1 MVFAMGARTRLFTS
15 LATGSSKATAV
26 VACAV
31 MLLAGCGGSAGS
43 SADASTPAI
52 RGDAAAT
59 TSYAIGSTGPGGGV
73 VFYVSTSGFTSDGS
87 ACGTSCH
94 HLEVSRTDLAM
105 SAWCS
110 TNTSLAGTTG
120 TRIGT
125 GFSNTR
131 NMISGGC
138 TSGAGVAA
146 RAFSG
151 GGLSDWF
158 LPSEDE
164 LKALQAVRAA
174 VGGFATGA
182 YYSSTQGD
190 VNAWDMA
197 KFSYLSEQLNGT
209 APKWSLRKVRPV
221 RAF

>member
-1 MVFAMGARTRLFTS
+1 VFAMGARTRLSTS

-26 VACAV
+26 GACAV

-43 SADASTPAI
+43 SADAITPAI
-52 RGDAAAT
+52 RGDVAAT
-59 TSYAIGSTGPGGGV
+59 TSYSIGSTGPGGGV
-73 VFYVSTSGFTSDGS
+73 VFYVSTPGFTSDGS

-94 HLEVSRTDLAM
+94 YLEVSRTDLAM

-151 GGLSDWF
+151 GGLADWF

-190 VNAWDMA
+190 VNSWDKA

>member
-1 MVFAMGARTRLFTS
+1 MGAQSRLVAS
-15 LATGSSKATAV
+15 LASGSGKAPAV
-26 VACAV
+26 VVCAI
-31 MLLAGCGGSAGS
+31 MLLAGCGGSGE
-43 SADASTPAI
+43 SATDASTPVI
-52 RGDAAAT
+52 RGDVAAT

-73 VFYVSTSGFTSDGS
+73 VFYVSTSGFASDGS
-87 ACGTSCH
+87 ACRTSCH
-94 HLEVSRTDLAM
+94 YLEVSRTDLAM

-131 NMISGGC
+131 NMIGGGC

-164 LKALQAVRAA
+164 LQALQAVRAA

-197 KFSYLSEQLNGT
+197 KFSDLTEPRNGT
-209 APKWSLRKVRPV
+209 VPKWSLRKVRPV

>member
-1 MVFAMGARTRLFTS
+1 MGAQSRLVAS
-15 LATGSSKATAV
+15 LASGSGKAPAV
-26 VACAV
+26 VVCAV
-31 MLLAGCGGSAGS
+31 MLLAGCGGSGE
-43 SADASTPAI
+43 SATDASTPVI
-52 RGDAAAT
+52 RGDVAAT

-73 VFYVSTSGFTSDGS
+73 VFYVSTSGFASDGS

-94 HLEVSRTDLAM
+94 YLEVSRTDLAM

-110 TNTSLAGTTG
+110 TISSLAGTTG

-146 RAFSG
+146 RAFYG

-164 LKALQAVRAA
+164 LKALQAVRAT

-182 YYSSTQGD
+182 YYSSTQGG
-190 VNAWDMA
+190 VNAWDKA
-197 KFSYLSEQLNGT
+197 KFSDLTEQLNGT
-209 APKWSLRKVRPV
+209 VPKWSLRKARPV

>member
-1 MVFAMGARTRLFTS
+1 MGARTRRFTS
-15 LATGSSKATAV
+15 LASGSGKATAV
-26 VACAV
+26 VVCAV
-31 MLLAGCGGSAGS
+31 MLLAGCGGSGESATEAG
-43 SADASTPAI
+43 APVI
-52 RGDAAAT
+52 RGDVAAT

-73 VFYVSTSGFTSDGS
+73 VFYVSTSGFASDGS

-94 HLEVSRTDLAM
+94 YLEVSRTDLAM

-110 TNTSLAGTTG
+110 TISSLAGTTG

-164 LKALQAVRAA
+164 LKALQAVRAT
-174 VGGFATGA
+174 VGGCATGA
-182 YYSSTQGD
+182 YYSSTQGG
-190 VNAWDMA
+190 VNAWDKA
-197 KFSYLSEQLNGT
+197 KFSDLTEQLNGT
-209 APKWSLRKVRPV
+209 VPKWSLRKARPV

>member
-1 MVFAMGARTRLFTS
+1 MGAQSRLFAS
-15 LATGSSKATAV
+15 LASGSGKTPAV
-26 VACAV
+26 VVCAV
-31 MLLAGCGGSAGS
+31 MLLAAGCGGSGE
-43 SADASTPAI
+43 SATDASTPVI
-52 RGDAAAT
+52 RGDVAAT

-73 VFYVSTSGFTSDGS
+73 VFYVSTSGFASDGS

-94 HLEVSRTDLAM
+94 YLEVSRTDLAM

-110 TNTSLAGTTG
+110 ATTSLAGTTG

-164 LKALQAVRAA
+164 LKALQAVRAT

-197 KFSYLSEQLNGT
+197 KFSDLTELRNGT
-209 APKWSLRKVRPV
+209 VPKWSLRKARPV

>member
-1 MVFAMGARTRLFTS
+1 MGARTRRFTS
-15 LATGSSKATAV
+15 LASGSGKAPAV
-26 VACAV
+26 VVCAV
-31 MLLAGCGGSAGS
+31 MLLAAGCGGSGE
-43 SADASTPAI
+43 SATDASTPVI
-52 RGDAAAT
+52 RGDVAAT

-94 HLEVSRTDLAM
+94 YLEVSRTDLAM

-197 KFSYLSEQLNGT
+197 KFSDLTEPRNGT
-209 APKWSLRKVRPV
+209 VPKWSLRKVRPV